1 MFELR
6 RARELLD
13 TARGMQ
19 RRALAAQAAEP
30 AQADQLYAEAIAQL
44 RAAARSQDAP
54 ADVLRLLAAALMETG
69 DLAAAM
75 PVLERAAARPGPT
88 AGLLV
93 ELGTLYLGLARQG
106 DARRCFEDALALDPA
121 HAAAHASLAVALL
134 GAGDFARGWDEY
146 EWRLRTGFD
155 TTPRGAMPFAHCSG
169 SMTRAGVFV
178 GSEQGIGDEIMFA
191 SCFADL
197 IADSS
202 RCVLE
207 CSGRLLPLFAR
218 SFPSA
223 QLIARNRSAW
233 PARERTGNIDCG
245 IWAGSLPRLYRR
257 SADAFPGD
265 PYLRPDKS
273 LVERW
278 RVKLDALGARV
289 RVGLAWSGGLPE
301 TGRAQRSLPLQAL
314 APLFELPDTA
324 FVSLEL
330 MDRSAEA
337 REVSARGGATLQHWQ
352 GVAADPERL
361 AALIDALDLVISVPN
376 ASAHLAG
383 AIGREAWV
391 LVVGAPTW
399 RYLWQGER
407 VPWYRTMRVLRRG
420 TDEAVERWV
429 LGVRDRL
436 AQRLGL

>member
-1 MFELR
+1 MFDLR
-6 RARELLD
+6 RARELLEA
-13 TARGMQ
+13 ARDMQ

-30 AQADQLYAEAIAQL
+30 AQAGRLYAEAIAQL
-44 RAAARSQDAP
+44 HAAAQAPDAP
-54 ADVLRLLAAALMETG
+54 SDALRLLAAALMETG
-69 DLAAAM
+69 NLAAAT
-75 PVLERAAARPGPT
+75 PVLERAAAQPGRS

-106 DARRCFEDALALDPA
+106 EARRCFEDALVLDPG

-134 GAGDFARGWDEY
+134 GAGNFARGWDEY

-155 TTPRGAMPFAHCSG
+155 ATPRGAMPYAPCDGPVAQSN
-169 SMTRAGVFV
+169 VFV

-197 IADSS
+197 IADSG

-218 SFPSA
+218 SFPAA
-223 QLIARNRSAW
+223 QVIARNRSAW
-233 PARERTGNIDCG
+233 PDRERTGDVDCG

-257 SADAFPGD
+257 AADAFRGD
-265 PYLRPDKS
+265 PYLRPDTA

-301 TGRAQRSLPLQAL
+301 TGRAQRSLPLAAL

-337 REVSARGGATLQHWQ
+337 REVSVRGGAKLQHWQ

-361 AALIDALDLVISVPN
+361 AALIGALDLVICVPN

-383 AIGREAWV
+383 AIGKEAWV
-391 LVVGAPTW
+391 LVAGAPTW
-399 RYLWQGER
+399 RYLWQGDR

-420 TDEAVERWV
+420 PDEALVQWIP
-429 LGVRDRL
+429 GVRDRL
-436 AQRLGL
+436 ARHFGL

>member
-1 MFELR
+1 MIELK
-6 RARELLD
+6 RARDLLEA
-13 TARGMQ
+13 ARDMQ

-30 AQADQLYAEAIAQL
+30 AQADHLYAEAIAQL
-44 RAAARSQDAP
+44 QAAAQSPDVSSDA
-54 ADVLRLLAAALMETG
+54 LRLLGAALLETG
-69 DLAAAM
+69 DLAAAT
-75 PVLERAAARPGPT
+75 PVLERAAALPGRT
-88 AGLLV
+88 AGVLV
-93 ELGTLYLGLARQG
+93 ELGTLYLGLARQS
-106 DARRCFEDALALDPA
+106 DARGCFEDALALEPG

-134 GAGDFARGWDEY
+134 GAGEFARGWDEY
-146 EWRLRTGFD
+146 EWRLRTRFD
-155 TTPRGAMPFAHCSG
+155 AAPRGAMPYAPC
-169 SMTRAGVFV
+169 AGPMAQASVFV

-197 IADSS
+197 IADSA

-218 SFPSA
+218 SFPAA
-223 QLIARNRSAW
+223 QVIARNRSAW
-233 PARERTGNIDCG
+233 PGRERTGDIDCG

-257 SADAFPGD
+257 SAAAFPGHA
-265 PYLRPDKS
+265 YLRPDTA

-278 RVKLDALGARV
+278 RAELDALGARV

-314 APLFELPDTA
+314 APLFGLPETA

-337 REVSARGGATLQHWQ
+337 REVSARGGARLQHWP

-361 AALIDALDLVISVPN
+361 AALIGALDLVVSVPN

-391 LVVGAPTW
+391 LVAGAPTW
-399 RYLWQGER
+399 RYLWEGKG

-420 TDEAVERWV
+420 AGESLERWV
-429 LGVRDRL
+429 YGLRDAI
-436 AQRLGL
+436 AQRFSL